1 MSNARVTRF
10 NVICGNPVNMGTDL
24 EYWRQVKEQTAR
36 ILEEAIEMNTAAQEE
51 YYQGVI
57 DGWGDVKYT
66 NEYMDDIL
74 KGAGVDTKK
83 VFDMIA
89 SNNDQKF
96 TTSYTYACDSKEALE
111 HQDVDCYLDSTTYEG
126 TLYYV
131 VRRVHDNKILKLKHH
146 ESPDLSIFVPKEFL

>member
-10 NVICGNPVNMGTDL
+10 NVICGNAVTMGTDL
-24 EYWRQVKEQTAR
+24 EYWRQVKEQAAR

-51 YYQGVI
+51 DYQGVI

-74 KGAGVDTKK
+74 KAAGVDTKK
-83 VFDMIA
+83 VFDTIA

-96 TTSYTYACDSKEALE
+96 TTSYTYAVESKECLE
-111 HQDVDCYLDSTTYEG
+111 ENSVECYLDNTTYEG
-126 TLYYV
+126 VLYFV
-131 VRRVHDNKILKLKHH
+131 VRRNSDNKILKLKHH
-146 ESPDLSIFVPKEFL
+146 ESPDLSVFVPKEMK